1 MTKSNIGPEFRETVD
16 ATWAFKR
23 YEDIR
28 ARLPQASFPDSA
40 IQIANLEAIFD
51 RFDAFLFDSF
61 GVLNVGETPI
71 DTASARVAALRS
83 AGKQVLVLTN
93 AATPPLATLPD
104 KYARLGFDFRRDE
117 IVSSRDVLRQELQ
130 RYDAGMVWGIVAPH
144 VSLPEDLCIDH
155 CLLGA
160 SQPVPDNIDGI
171 ILLSSQDLDEG
182 LVDRCT
188 ERLERCPCPLLVG
201 NPDLV
206 APRESGFSMEP
217 GALAHDL
224 ADRVGIEPCFFGKP
238 YANAFEAAFT
248 RLPDG
253 IRPERVAMIGD
264 TLHTDILG
272 GAAAG
277 CRTVLVT
284 AHGVL
289 KDMDVASCID
299 ASGIVPDFIAPHI

>member
-1 MTKSNIGPEFRETVD
+1 MTESKISPDFRETVD
-16 ATWAFKR
+16 ATWAFQR
-23 YEDIR
+23 YEDVR
-28 ARLPQASFPDSA
+28 ARLPQASFPDNA
-40 IQIANLEAIFD
+40 IQVANLESVVD

-71 DTASARVAALRS
+71 DTASARIAALRS
-83 AGKQVLVLTN
+83 AGKHVLVLTN

-104 KYARLGFDFRRDE
+104 KYARLGFDFHKDE
-117 IVSSRDVLRQELQ
+117 IVSSRDVLRQALMTYES
-130 RYDAGMVWGIVAPH
+130 GMVWGIVAPDI
-144 VSLPEDLCIDH
+144 SMPEDLCIDH
-155 CLLGA
+155 RLLRA
-160 SQPVPDNIDGI
+160 SDPVPKCVDGL
-171 ILLSSQDLDEG
+171 ILLSSQDLDAR
-182 LVDRCT
+182 LLDRCA
-188 ERLERCPCPLLVG
+188 EHLESHPCPLLVG

-206 APRESGFSMEP
+206 APRENGFSMEP
-217 GALAHDL
+217 GALAHNL
-224 ADRVGIEPCFFGKP
+224 ADRIGIEPCFFGKP
-238 YANAFEAAFT
+238 YANAFDAAFT

-299 ASGIVPDFIAPHI
+299 ASGIVPDFVAPHI

>member
-1 MTKSNIGPEFRETVD
+1 MTKSENSPDFRDTVD
-16 ATWAFKR
+16 AAWAFQR

-28 ARLPQASFPDSA
+28 ARLPQARFPESA
-40 IQIANLEAIFD
+40 VQIENLEAIFD

-71 DTASARVAALRS
+71 DTAAARVAFLRS
-83 AGKQVLVLTN
+83 AGKHVLVLTN

-104 KYARLGFDFRRDE
+104 KYARLGFNFHKDE
-117 IVSSRDVLRQELQ
+117 IVSSRDVLRRALRTYES
-130 RYDAGMVWGIVAPH
+130 GMFWGVVAPDI
-144 VSLPEDLCIDH
+144 SLPEDLCIDH
-155 CLLGA
+155 CLLKA
-160 SQPVPDNIDGI
+160 SQPVPEGVDGI
-171 ILLSSQDLDEG
+171 ILLSSQGLDG
-182 LVDRCT
+182 RLLDRCA
-188 ERLERCPCPLLVG
+188 ERLEKRPCPLLVG

-206 APRESGFSMEP
+206 APRESGFSLEP
-217 GALAHDL
+217 GAFAHDL
-224 ADRVGIEPCFFGKP
+224 ADRIGIEPRFFGKP
-238 YANAFEAAFT
+238 YANAFEAAFAC
-248 RLPDG
+248 LPDG

-289 KDMDVASCID
+289 KDMDVAACINR
-299 ASGIVPDFIAPHI
+299 SGIVPNFIAPRI